1 MRELKLEP
9 VPVSDDLRAAL
20 TTAGLMV
27 DDLEGFDR
35 SYFACVDENGGVIG
49 YSGIETCDDDAVLLR
64 SIVVLPAYRS
74 QGYGRQ
80 LVELTVA
87 KTSPS
92 ADIYLATTDA
102 APFFNPI
109 GFVSVQRDEVPSPIL
124 STRQLSGLCPA
135 SATIMRLNRPPT

>member
-9 VPVSDDLRAAL
+9 VPVFDDLRAAL
-20 TTAGLMV
+20 TTAGLLV
-27 DDLEGFDR
+27 DDLDGFDR
-35 SYFACVDENGGVIG
+35 SYFACVDHDGRVIG

-64 SIVVLPAYRS
+64 SIVVLPAYRL

-92 ADIYLATTDA
+92 TDIYLATTDA
-102 APFFNPI
+102 APFFSSI
-109 GFVSVQRDEVPSPIL
+109 GFVSVQRDRVPPPIL